1 MSLRINGALVPVNG
15 ARAPLPY
22 SARLGEEKGQ
32 SGTRLR
38 TAVVMVRSQSG
49 TLSLRRPH
57 VMLRRNMTQISFAI
71 FSTRS
76 YDAENLT

>member
-1 MSLRINGALVPVNG
+1 
-15 ARAPLPY
+15 
-22 SARLGEEKGQ
+22 
-32 SGTRLR
+32 
-38 TAVVMVRSQSG
+38 MVRSQSG